1 MRPYKI
7 LYSPY
12 KILELVERDIFST
25 ESISPIYPVFLLTV
39 ATVLPPA
46 HPIRRPLSRV
56 SFSLYLHRREA
67 PRRGKREIRSWK
79 AGNEVAS
86 FPKPK
91 L

>member
-39 ATVLPPA
+39 ATVYTVLP
-46 HPIRRPLSRV
+46 HTLFFFRGRFKMRYRVLS
-56 SFSLYLHRREA
+56 LH
-67 PRRGKREIRSWK
+67 
-79 AGNEVAS
+79 
-86 FPKPK
+86 
-91 L
+91 

>member
-39 ATVLPPA
+39 ATVPIANRLERLAPA
-46 HPIRRPLSRV
+46 LV
-56 SFSLYLHRREA
+56 LLYCLCTVVLWFRC
-67 PRRGKREIRSWK
+67 
-79 AGNEVAS
+79 
-86 FPKPK
+86 
-91 L
+91 LDTLD